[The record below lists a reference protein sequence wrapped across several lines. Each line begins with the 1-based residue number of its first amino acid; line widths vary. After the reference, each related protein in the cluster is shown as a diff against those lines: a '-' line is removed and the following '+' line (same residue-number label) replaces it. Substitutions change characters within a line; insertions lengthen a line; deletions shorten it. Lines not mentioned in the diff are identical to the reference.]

1 MESLDS
7 IVDELIWR
15 IEGGFHNKWD
25 GFAVAHTPRINQ
37 EVRDVLALVI
47 DAVDMQNE
55 DFEPAAGGIEEE
67 KDHGDVPVV
76 KGSAEYERRMKAYL
90 EMQASAIPESAL
102 KKALRDFDARLATEG
117 VPLGKMAVFLRRHG
131 QDISPLDAKAST
143 MHDGQAR
150 SPVQGGRDLSSGN
163 VSRPFSPNPADT
175 LLLAGRGGRSSL
187 RGSPRG
193 NKKRARIDYRV
204 WEPQRHV
211 RHYFP
216 EIAMIQGN
224 FVRGRITGSVLVRF
238 HDGALYTGPWVDAQ
252 EPRSKHHWG
261 SWKTP
266 ENRTY
271 IGASVDHHLDVGN
284 ITGAMFEVRYPW
296 GEIYQGPLLKGK
308 RHGWGRCQYSNGGD
322 YIGQWWYD
330 RRHGFGRMVTMD
342 NALGGLIKYEGPWRH
357 DKEHGNGR
365 CRFPDGSSFEG
376 MYRHGLMH
384 GQGIRHFANGNTYK
398 GAYSQGSMCG
408 YGVLKYADQR
418 TYKGE
423 FKDDKRHGHGEL
435 VYPERHT
442 LGHSTVAGATKVLR
456 RIAPVGS
463 SSSPSIGSPS
473 AQDGGLPMEPV
484 TLDDIKTAVQALGA
498 DVESRPASRHV
509 RFTENLR
516 PGTVGSMFGK
526 GSTRAEGV
534 GGGGVNTL
542 LNSRGR
548 GGGKLSRIALLAR

>member
-1 MESLDS
+1 M
-7 IVDELIWR
+7 
-15 IEGGFHNKWD
+15 
-25 GFAVAHTPRINQ
+25 
-37 EVRDVLALVI
+37 
-47 DAVDMQNE
+47 
-55 DFEPAAGGIEEE
+55 
-67 KDHGDVPVV
+67 
-76 KGSAEYERRMKAYL
+76 
-90 EMQASAIPESAL
+90 
-102 KKALRDFDARLATEG
+102 
-117 VPLGKMAVFLRRHG
+117 
-131 QDISPLDAKAST
+131 
-143 MHDGQAR
+143 
-150 SPVQGGRDLSSGN
+150 QGGRDLSSGN

-473 AQDGGLPMEPV
+473 AQDGELPMEPV

-526 GSTRAEGV
+526 GSTGAEGV

-548 GGGKLSRIALLAR
+548 GGGMAGTKAAGGGARGHGGAPAVDTPVWQPPPAESKIRESGAGVLKYRGDWGAYGGEMYNGPFVDGHEHGEAQWIVPTNLSGGRMVRRGTWVKGIRKKLGVLPCFGSPNEGVCRRVCKPKTLYQHTSRNDCRWLSSSSRRN